1 MIVRS
6 LRRRAA
12 SLLGSLALL
21 SALAHGNEAVASGDD
36 DPMVQCIAASNKGLD
51 LRKQGKLL
59 DARRVL
65 AECAAPACGVDIGAV
80 CRRRIGEINAVLP
93 SMIFLPRDAAGKDI
107 LGVKMTID
115 DKGPP
120 VILDGRPVVVDPGPH
135 AFRFELA
142 GQPPTTRSF
151 IVAEG
156 TKDRQEI
163 IDIGP
168 PPADTAHATGAET
181 ATAHG
186 SGQKAAGLWI
196 GGAGVLGVAAGAVFG
211 ILASSKWSAS
221 KSDCSAPA
229 TPVNCPR
236 HQDAVNAHDAASTF
250 GDISTVAF
258 VAGGA
263 LLATGVVLELTA
275 PRSSAATG
283 VQLQLQPSV
292 ALGTV
297 GFSMNGVFR

>member
-6 LRRRAA
+6 SHRRAA
-12 SLLGSLALL
+12 SLLGCLALL
-21 SALAHGNEAVASGDD
+21 AALAHGLDAVASGDD
-36 DPMVQCIAASNKGLD
+36 DAVIQCIAASNKGLD

-59 DARRVL
+59 EARRVL
-65 AECAAPACGVDIGAV
+65 AECGAPACGADIGAV

-93 SMIFLPRDAAGKDI
+93 SMIFLPRDGAGKDI
-107 LGVKMTID
+107 LGVQMTID
-115 DKGPP
+115 DQGTAM
-120 VILDGRPVVVDPGPH
+120 ILDGRPVVVDPGPH

-163 IDIGP
+163 IDMGP
-168 PPADTAHATGAET
+168 APAQTARAAGTET
-181 ATAHG
+181 TPTHG
-186 SGQKAAGLWI
+186 SGQRAAGFWI
-196 GGAGVLGVAAGAVFG
+196 GGGGVLGVATGTVFG

-221 KSDCSAPA
+221 KRDCSAP
-229 TPVNCPR
+229 PQSCDY
-236 HQDAVNAHDAASTF
+236 HQRALTEHDDASTF

-275 PRSSAATG
+275 PRSSTAIG
-283 VQLQLQPSV
+283 VQGLQLTPGV
-292 ALGTV
+292 ALGTA
-297 GFSMNGVFR
+297 GLSMSGVFQ